1 MAILPAIAL
10 LFQLSAF
17 QQHIISSTLPVP
29 VAKSTATAPADGIS
43 KLPSLENSSKNLP
56 DAPRPVH
63 SQPVEVASSAP
74 NSNASMSAANASP
87 EAAADALNGIYIAP
101 GTDAIKPLAF
111 KPYTS
116 PVERSAREWLALSIA
131 QHAAATFDAWTTR
144 RSVASGN
151 VEADPMLKP
160 FVHSDAIYGA
170 IQGTP
175 LVFDFLSRRMQRS
188 DNRIVRRFW
197 WVPQT
202 AMASVSIYCGAHNL
216 AITR

>member
-17 QQHIISSTLPVP
+17 QQPIIYSTVP
-29 VAKSTATAPADGIS
+29 VAVSKSTAPATRTS
-43 KLPSLENSSKNLP
+43 ELPSLENSSKNLP
-56 DAPRPVH
+56 DAPRPVRQ
-63 SQPVEVASSAP
+63 QPVEVAAAAP
-74 NSNASMSAANASP
+74 NSNAITTAANASP

-101 GTDAIKPLAF
+101 GSDAIKPLAF

-116 PVERSAREWLALSIA
+116 PVEESAREWLALSIT

-144 RSVASGN
+144 RSVNSGN

-160 FVHSDAIYGA
+160 FAHSDSIYGA

-188 DNRIVRRFW
+188 DRPVVRRFW